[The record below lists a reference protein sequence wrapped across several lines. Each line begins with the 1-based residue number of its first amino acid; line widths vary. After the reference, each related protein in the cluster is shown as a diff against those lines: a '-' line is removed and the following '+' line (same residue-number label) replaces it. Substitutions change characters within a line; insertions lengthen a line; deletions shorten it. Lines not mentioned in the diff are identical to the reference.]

1 MECYESAAALVAAC
15 PPERPVLC
23 LRPHAARRA
32 ARWFCE
38 NFPGTVLYALKAN
51 DAPVIAQ
58 TLNEAGI
65 QCFDVASPREMAAVA
80 RLPSASMSLM
90 HPIKSRETIR
100 AAYFDYGIRTF
111 ALDTPG
117 ELAKILEVTNGAGD
131 LTLFVR
137 IACSN
142 ADSLIPLE
150 GKFGVGTAEA
160 PSLLVHARRAARRLG
175 VTFHVGSQAMV
186 PTRFSQAL
194 ADVGTVVSDADV
206 VIEHVDI
213 GGGFPSCYPG
223 IEPPELS
230 NYLADIQRGLTAIGE
245 RSQVSVSCEPGRA
258 LVAEAE
264 SLLVRVEARRGHS
277 LYINDGAFGTLYDAA
292 HSGFTYPARLVGP
305 TMAETGLDA
314 FILFGPT
321 CDSADRMP
329 GPYMLP
335 ATITEGDYIEI
346 GQVGAY
352 GRTLATRFNGFG
364 TYDEAEL
371 LDAPMMSMYAETS
384 HSDRGF
390 EQTGAWRQG

>member
-1 MECYESAAALVAAC
+1 MKRYESAAALVAAC

-23 LRPHAARRA
+23 LRPHAARKA
-32 ARWFCE
+32 AGWFCE
-38 NFPGTVLYALKAN
+38 NFPGTILYALKAN
-51 DAPVIAQ
+51 DAPVITQ
-58 TLNEAGI
+58 TLNDAGI
-65 QCFDVASPREMAAVA
+65 RHFDVASPREMAAVA
-80 RLPSASMSLM
+80 RLPNASMSLM
-90 HPIKSRETIR
+90 HPVKSRETIR

-111 ALDTPG
+111 ALDTAG
-117 ELAKILEVTNGAGD
+117 ELAKIIEVTNGASD

-150 GKFGVGTAEA
+150 GKFGVGAAEA
-160 PSLLVHARRAARRLG
+160 PSILVHARRVAQRLG

-194 ADVGTVVSDADV
+194 ADVGTIVSNAGV
-206 VIEHVDI
+206 TIEHVDI

-223 IEPPELS
+223 IQPPEL
-230 NYLADIQRGLTAIGE
+230 ADYMAEIQRGLAVLRT
-245 RSQVSVSCEPGRA
+245 RSQVTVSCEPGRA

-264 SLLVRVEARRGHS
+264 SVLVRVEARRGHG

-292 HSGFTYPARLVGP
+292 HSDFTYPARRIGP
-305 TMAETGLDA
+305 TMAETGLEA
-314 FILFGPT
+314 FVLFGPT

-335 ATITEGDYIEI
+335 ATITEGDYIEV

-364 TYDEAEL
+364 SYDEAEL
-371 LDAPMMSMYAETS
+371 LDAPMMSMYAES
-384 HSDRGF
+384 SQSDCGF
-390 EQTGAWRQG
+390 GQAGSSGQG